1 LNHQSNH
8 TNNHHPE
15 PMENLLEKVGFRD
28 RFTAEAALYPDLF
41 PGRVTAQYKNIYR
54 VITSRGEAA
63 AEVSGK
69 LRYQAGRV
77 SDFPAVG
84 DFVMLDRETDR
95 EGNAQIHQILTRK
108 SVFIRKAAGTGS
120 EEQVVAAN
128 IDTVFICMS
137 LNQDFNLRRIERY
150 LSIAWDSGATPVIV
164 LTKSDVCIN
173 LPEKLTELES
183 VAVGVEVI
191 VTSSMKEEGFQPVKA
206 HLQKGKTIAFV
217 GSSGVGKSTLINR
230 LMGEERIKT
239 REIRKDDK
247 GRHATTHRELFL
259 IPGGGVVID
268 TPGMRELGLE
278 KADLSKTF
286 ADIEQLAEQCR
297 FNDCSHNR
305 EPGCAVQE
313 AIADGRLADGRL
325 ESYRKLKKE
334 AKYDGLNSRQIEQ
347 EKIDGD
353 V

>member
-1 LNHQSNH
+1 
-8 TNNHHPE
+8 
-15 PMENLLEKVGFRD
+15 
-28 RFTAEAALYPDLF
+28 
-41 PGRVTAQYKNIYR
+41 
-54 VITSRGEAA
+54 
-63 AEVSGK
+63 
-69 LRYQAGRV
+69 
-77 SDFPAVG
+77 
-84 DFVMLDRETDR
+84 R
-95 EGNAQIHQILTRK
+95 EGHAMIHRILTRK
-108 SVFIRKAAGTGS
+108 SVFIRKAAGSGS

-137 LNQDFNLRRIERY
+137 LNQDFNLRRMERY

-164 LTKSDVCIN
+164 LTKSDLCMN
-173 LPEKLTELES
+173 LPQKLAELET
-183 VAVGVEVI
+183 VALGVEVI

-206 HLQKGKTIAFV
+206 HLDKGKTIAFV

-259 IPGGGVVID
+259 LPSGGVVID

-278 KADLSKTF
+278 QADLSATF
-286 ADIEQLAEQCR
+286 ADINQLSEHCR
-297 FNDCSHNR
+297 FSDCSHTR
-305 EPGCAVQE
+305 EPGCSVQE
-313 AIADGRLADGRL
+313 AIAEGRLAAERL

-347 EKIDGD
+347 EKITEMFKAVGGMKNARNLIKEKNKRR
-353 V
+353 